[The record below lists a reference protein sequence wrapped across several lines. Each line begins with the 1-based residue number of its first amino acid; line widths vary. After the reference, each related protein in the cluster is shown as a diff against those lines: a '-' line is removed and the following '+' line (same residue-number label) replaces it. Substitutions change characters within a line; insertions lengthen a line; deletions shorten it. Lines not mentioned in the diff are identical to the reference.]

1 MKPIFLIIIAYLISM
16 FSMNAQETLKINV
29 KVGTKSFL
37 VTTYDNATARAF
49 IALLPLTIA
58 MNDVN
63 GNEKYRPLQSNL
75 PTSPEVPPKINT
87 GDLML
92 WGANGL
98 VLFYETF
105 NTSYSYSKI
114 GYMENVSGL
123 KEALGTNNPTVTFE
137 VLGTSTGTGM
147 IEQNSFDFK
156 ISADGI
162 LHFSGVPEKISLFD
176 MNGKILVVT
185 QSNTLDVSNLPK
197 GIYIL
202 KAEGL
207 NQVKTIK
214 INI

>member
-1 MKPIFLIIIAYLISM
+1 MKLIILTIVVYLISM
-16 FSMNAQETLKINV
+16 IDMNAQEVPKI
-29 KVGTKSFL
+29 KVTVGSKSFL

-49 IALLPLTIA
+49 IALLPLTIT

-75 PTSPEVPPKINT
+75 PTSPEVPPKINA

-114 GYMENVSGL
+114 GSMENASGL

-147 IEQNSFDFK
+147 IEQNNFDFK
-156 ISADGI
+156 ISGDGI
-162 LHFSGVPEKISLFD
+162 LHFSGVPGKISMFD

-185 QSNTLDVSNLPK
+185 QSNTLDVSNFPK

-202 KAEGL
+202 KAEGQ
-207 NQVKTIK
+207 NQTKTIK

>member
-1 MKPIFLIIIAYLISM
+1 MKPIILTIIAYLISM
-16 FSMNAQETLKINV
+16 IDMNAQETPKI
-29 KVGTKSFL
+29 KVTVGSNSFS

-49 IALLPLTIA
+49 IALLPLTIT

-75 PTSPEVPPKINT
+75 PTIPEVPPKINT

-114 GYMENVSGL
+114 GYMENASGL

-137 VLGTSTGTGM
+137 VLGTTTGTGM
-147 IEQNSFDFK
+147 IEQSNFDFK
-156 ISADGI
+156 ISGDGI
-162 LHFSGVPEKISLFD
+162 LQFSGVSGKISLFD
-176 MNGKILVVT
+176 INGKILAVT
-185 QSNTLDVSNLPK
+185 QSNTLDVSNFPK

-202 KAEGL
+202 KTE
-207 NQVKTIK
+207 NNKQKKTIK
-214 INI
+214 IKI